1 MKKSIQIR
9 EQKGFYKE
17 ELQIKDTKVY
27 EKMLRMSLDTF
38 QFILTE
44 IDQDITSVELKSG
57 SLKIISPVER
67 LALTLRHLGTG
78 K

>member
-44 IDQDITSVELKSG
+44 IDQDITSIELKSG

-67 LALTLRHLGTG
+67 LALTLCHLGTG